1 MLTLTTCQAA
11 IAEPFCAAL
20 GHYVNDRLG
29 PTTFIGDISWQERKA
44 NLKTGEIDVGWVCGL
59 TYAQWSAE
67 PNPPVQLLA
76 APIPLG
82 SRYANRPV
90 YFSDVV
96 VRADSPYRSFAELR
110 GARWAYNEPGS
121 HSGYNV
127 TLSALAR
134 LGANSGFFS
143 SAIQSGAHQRSL
155 EMILAGSIEA
165 SAIDSTVLELV
176 LIANPTLA
184 SQIRIIDTLG
194 PSPIPPWVTS
204 RTLPPEQFTA
214 LRDLLCSMHLD
225 PQGKA
230 ILSAG
235 HLESF
240 AVVTDADYDPI
251 RQMAMEAD
259 MVSW

>member
-11 IAEPFCAAL
+11 VAEPFCAAL
-20 GHYVNDRLG
+20 VRYINDRLG
-29 PTTFIGDISWQERKA
+29 PTTFINEISWQERKA
-44 NLKTGEIDVGWVCGL
+44 KLKAGEIEVGWVCGL

-67 PNPPVQLLA
+67 PNPPIQLLA
-76 APIPLG
+76 APVQLG
-82 SRYANRPV
+82 KRYNNRPV

-96 VRADSPYRSFAELR
+96 VRADSPYRSFADLR

-134 LGANSGFFS
+134 LGATSGFFS

-155 EMILAGSIEA
+155 EMILDSTIDA

-176 LIANPTLA
+176 LIANPALA
-184 SQIRIIDTLG
+184 SQIRIIDSLG
-194 PSPIPPWVTS
+194 PSPIPPWVAS
-204 RTLPPEQFTA
+204 HSLPPEQLTA
-214 LRDLLCSMHLD
+214 LRDLFCNMHLD

-230 ILSAG
+230 ILTAG

-240 AVVTDADYDPI
+240 AAVTDADYDPI
-251 RQMAMEAD
+251 RQMAKEAD
-259 MVSW
+259 RVSW